1 MGPSRKVIAE
11 RKGCE
16 KVGKVKLVGLGFC
29 NWKLKERDGLVKLL
43 EGVGSD
49 EGGVLNGSG
58 ERDRFVDSNVL

>member
-1 MGPSRKVIAE
+1 M
-11 RKGCE
+11 
-16 KVGKVKLVGLGFC
+16 VGLGFC

-58 ERDRFVDSNVL
+58 ERDRLLILMFYES